1 MKFLKISLYS
11 LAAIVLLLI
20 IGAVVFVATFD
31 ANEYK
36 PLISDQVKQQT
47 GREITLDDIKPSVFP
62 WLGLQLQQVSLS
74 NAQGFEAEKMLQVEN
89 IDVRIELI
97 PLLMQEIRVD
107 TLRIHGLT
115 LNLEKDKNG
124 KMNWDDILEKQ
135 AQPSKNTA
143 QSNTPQKDVTGI
155 DDEYQDDQFQSDPSA
170 AVLINGVEIK
180 DANINW
186 RDQSSGQNVSLQK
199 FNLTTGSIRSAER
212 VPVTM
217 KAIVK
222 LTEPAVDLK
231 IEMDSNL
238 QFDLQE
244 NRLNLEELNL
254 LLDAKLAKQD
264 LKQLSLTLKTNL
276 TADLN
281 KQHFVIPAYTLDINA
296 QGDSLP
302 NAKLQASIQGDA
314 DVDLQKQIAT
324 IKQIKLSSSGVTLQS
339 QLSVSQLLGSPNVRG
354 QFQLESFNPKE
365 LLKNLAIE
373 LPKTKS
379 NDVLKNANLSFGLI
393 ANEKELELK
402 VLKLKL
408 DKTTLLADVK
418 VKNFEKPVINY
429 SVNVDQINLD
439 SYLPPPVKALPASSQ
454 TSSASSENAPVD
466 TPIDLPVEMLRSL
479 NVSGLIHIKSLQAF
493 DQSVT
498 DFKIKTLASQGLVK
512 IPVLNAKLLKGAV
525 ASSAQL
531 DVRKNTPHYQFKLKG
546 SDLEAES
553 IVNPVLQDIL
563 GEKNVSMSG
572 ATNLNADITSKGQT
586 VNQLIAASNGRFDLN
601 MGKAKLHG
609 VDAEYFVRKEVV
621 NFLDKKKQKVPADW
635 RGEYKPKETTAL
647 KVARASATIKNG
659 VIENRDLLLD
669 SSRFKITG
677 AGIINLPKE
686 NLDYR
691 VVVDVIPTKTESAGE
706 RLLDIPMP
714 IFVKGGFAQP
724 KVSIDSKVWLK
735 SVGKEL
741 KAEVKQEIKQK
752 LKAEKDEKKEEVKE
766 KLKDKFKGLFR

>member
-1 MKFLKISLYS
+1 MKFIKISLYS
-11 LAAIVLLLI
+11 LAAIVLLVI
-20 IGAVVFVATFD
+20 VVGIVFVVTFD
-31 ANEYK
+31 ANEHK
-36 PLISDQVKQQT
+36 PRISEQVKIQT
-47 GREITLDDIKPSVFP
+47 GRDITLDDIKPSIFP

-74 NAQGFEAEKMLQVEN
+74 NAQGFKAEKMLQVEN

-135 AQPSKNTA
+135 AQSVKKTA
-143 QSNTPQKDVTGI
+143 QSNMPQKKSEDVT
-155 DDEYQDDQFQSDPSA
+155 EKSQSDPLA
-170 AVLINGVEIK
+170 TLLINGLEVK

-186 RDQSSGQNVSLQK
+186 RDQNSGQNVSLQK
-199 FNLTTGSIRSAER
+199 FNLTTGSIRPAEL

-217 KAIVK
+217 NAMVK
-222 LTEPAVDLK
+222 LTEPAVNLK
-231 IEMDSNL
+231 IKMDSSL
-238 QFDLQE
+238 QFDPQANKLA
-244 NRLNLEELNL
+244 LEKLDL
-254 LLDAKLAKQD
+254 LLDANLAKQD
-264 LKQLSLTLKTNL
+264 LRQLSLTLKTKL

-281 KQHFVIPAYTLDINA
+281 KQHFVIPAYTLNINA

-302 NAKLQASIQGDA
+302 NAQIKASVEGDA
-314 DVDLQKQIAT
+314 DVDLQKQVAS
-324 IKQIKLSSSGVTLQS
+324 IKKIKLSSSGVILQS
-339 QLSVSQLLGSPNVRG
+339 QLTVRQLLDAPNVRG
-354 QFQLESFNPKE
+354 QFQLEDFNPKE

-373 LPKTKS
+373 LPETKS
-379 NDVLKNANLSFGLI
+379 NEVLKNASLSFGLI
-393 ANEKELELK
+393 ANEKNIELK

-418 VKNFEKPVINY
+418 VDNFENPVINY
-429 SVNVDQINLD
+429 SVNIDQINLD
-439 SYLPPPVKALPASSQ
+439 GYFPPPAKVLPQAKQASV
-454 TSSASSENAPVD
+454 ANAPVD
-466 TPIDLPVEMLRSL
+466 TPIDLPVELLRSL
-479 NVSGLIHIKSLQAF
+479 NVSGLIHVRSLQAF

-498 DFKIKTLASQGLVK
+498 DFKVKTLASQGLIK
-512 IPVLNAKLLKGAV
+512 IPVLNAKLLKGSV

-531 DVRKNTPHYQFKLKG
+531 DVRKNTPLYQFKLKG
-546 SDLEAES
+546 SGLEADS

-563 GEKNVSMSG
+563 GEKSVSMSG

-586 VNQLIAASNGRFDLN
+586 VNQLIAASNGRFNLY
-601 MGKAKLHG
+601 MGESKLHG
-609 VDAEYFVRKEVV
+609 VDAEYFVRKGLV
-621 NFLDKKKQKVPADW
+621 NFLDKKKYEVPADW

-647 KVARASATIKNG
+647 KIAKASATIKNG
-659 VIENRDLLLD
+659 VVENRDLLLD

-677 AGIINLPKE
+677 SGIINLPKE

-691 VVVDVIPTKTESAGE
+691 VVVDVKPAKTESVSE

-724 KVSIDSKVWLK
+724 QVSIDSNVWSK

-741 KAEVKQEIKQK
+741 KAEVKKEIKQK
-752 LKAEKDEKKEEVKE
+752 IKEEKTEKKEEIKK
-766 KLKDKFKGLFR
+766 KLKDKFKGFFR